1 MPAAL
6 PTPAWSLDTLRL
18 PKTLENAP
26 GGPALRAALRTSAR
40 KLWAGG
46 AILVPTVAWSP
57 ELAAVLGEA
66 QREGQLVR
74 GLEQIERTLGRE
86 ARGLSMADAR
96 SATERGSRVSRLMLV
111 TQDGT
116 ERFYRQAERL
126 VCAQGQR
133 VLAIR
138 VEADSAL
145 FGGVVPHLASSVVR
159 ALLVEHKDA
168 VVRVLLALS
177 PK

>member
-1 MPAAL
+1 MSRSIMPKTACSPASSSALEAESTASSLARRCSAQLCCYMPAAL

-26 GGPALRAALRTSAR
+26 GGPALHAALRASTR

-74 GLEQIERTLGRE
+74 GLEQIER
-86 ARGLSMADAR
+86 
-96 SATERGSRVSRLMLV
+96 
-111 TQDGT
+111 
-116 ERFYRQAERL
+116 
-126 VCAQGQR
+126 
-133 VLAIR
+133 
-138 VEADSAL
+138 
-145 FGGVVPHLASSVVR
+145 
-159 ALLVEHKDA
+159 
-168 VVRVLLALS
+168 
-177 PK
+177 